1 MSSPFNFLI
10 RIRFYL
16 FFILLCFIGGT
27 TWALQ
32 KLGLNN
38 SLPLWSAGMRFLIAS
53 VIIIFYLILSK
64 RIYINYAVFSLAAA
78 NGLFYFSIPFGTV
91 YWASTYIPSGLV
103 AVLASGISVYALL
116 LNHFLRGKPATGRQL
131 SGVFFAIIGVCVVF
145 GEGASL
151 PGNEKSIIA
160 MLAVLGAMGS
170 SAAITLKVQKHIKT
184 LPLLSFVAFSMLSG
198 GFLLLITSLIIESG
212 NRLFYGESLGALLY
226 LAVIGSVLGFTLNI
240 TLLKH
245 WHISKATSHL
255 FISPVI
261 ALYMGFILLDENITT
276 TVIIGTAV
284 VVLGVMLIVLPK
296 REKETLNV
304 NSTKKPGHNLSE

>member
-1 MSSPFNFLI
+1 MLSIFNFLT
-10 RIRFYL
+10 RVRVYL
-16 FFILLCFIGGT
+16 FFIILCSIGGT

-38 SLPLWSAGMRFLIAS
+38 SLPLWSAGMRFFIAS
-53 VIIIFYLILSK
+53 VIIIIYLLMRK
-64 RIYINYAVFSLAAA
+64 KLCINYSVSILALA

-116 LNHFLRGKPATGRQL
+116 LNHFLRVKPATCRQL
-131 SGVFFAIIGVCVVF
+131 IGVVCAIMGICVVF
-145 GEGASL
+145 GEGISL
-151 PGNEKSIIA
+151 QGNEKSFIA

-184 LPLLSFVAFSMLSG
+184 LPLLSFVALSMLSG
-198 GFLLLITSLIIESG
+198 SFFLLITSLMIESG
-212 NRLFYGESLGALLY
+212 NRFFNGESLGALLY

-261 ALYMGFILLDENITT
+261 ALYMGFVILDEEITIA
-276 TVIIGTAV
+276 VIIGTAV
-284 VVLGVMLIVLPK
+284 VVLGVMLIILPQRK
-296 REKETLNV
+296 KETLNV
-304 NSTKKPGHNLSE
+304 NSEEKPGHNLSE